1 VSDPTSAPNE
11 SFSTLYDPPSDSEE
25 VPAAE
30 DDSVRLRVTL
40 SEAEA
45 NQLKAV
51 AQQLGL
57 TPSTVAQRAIEM
69 VCDEV
74 VTIQE
79 DNRSP
84 HLLVDQY
91 QARIDL
97 LHAVGNADEPTDER
111 PVREAEDSP

>member
-1 VSDPTSAPNE
+1 VSNPTSAPNE
-11 SFSTLYDPPSDSEE
+11 SFSTLYDPPSETEE
-25 VPAAE
+25 VAPSE
-30 DDSVRLRVTL
+30 DESVRLRVTL
-40 SEAEA
+40 SEDEA
-45 NQLKAV
+45 DQLKAV

-57 TPSTVAQRAIEM
+57 TPSTIAQRAIEM

-97 LHAVGNADEPTDER
+97 LHAVGDADDPTNEPPAQEG
-111 PVREAEDSP
+111 EDSP